1 MKNNGGVVDF
11 VPTTMEKYTKKHGGK
26 KKKRNKGSA
35 KVIHATLDVNQLVR
49 DVFAYVDKN
58 VHERISAFNVNAG
71 GRIVAEYDPRAL
83 DNATTDNAED

>member
-26 KKKRNKGSA
+26 KKKRNKGST

-49 DVFAYVDKN
+49 DVLTYVDHS
-58 VHERISAFNVNAG
+58 VHERLSVPNAG
-71 GRIVAEYDPRAL
+71 AGEQVVKCL
-83 DNATTDNAED
+83 DGATTEEED